1 MKTKSTLLLISIAWL
16 FFGCS
21 KKPETLAGDY
31 DEAQMAA
38 AISRARSETDDFLK
52 VLSSDGADTFSVKA
66 PITDKNGTEHFWITD
81 VRFED
86 GMFIGLIGND
96 PGIVKNVRFG
106 QEWKI
111 KKDEISDWMYTRGEK
126 IHGGYT
132 IDPLLHTFPV
142 VQADALRE
150 KLVR

>member
-1 MKTKSTLLLISIAWL
+1 MRIKAMLVLIGIAWS
-16 FFGCS
+16 FVGCS
-21 KKPETLAGDY
+21 KKPETLSGDY
-31 DEAQMAA
+31 DEAQMDA
-38 AISRARSETDDFLK
+38 AIARARSETDGFLK
-52 VLSSDGADTFSVKA
+52 VLSSKGADTFSVKA

-96 PGIVKNVRFG
+96 PGIVANVRLG
-106 QEWKI
+106 QEWKVQ
-111 KKDEISDWMYTRGEK
+111 KDEISDWMYTRDDK

-132 IDPLLHTFPV
+132 IDPLLPTFPT
-142 VQADALRE
+142 AEAEALRL

>member
-1 MKTKSTLLLISIAWL
+1 MNRNVSVLLISLSCL

-31 DEAQMAA
+31 DQAEMDA
-38 AISRARSETDDFLK
+38 AISRARSETDVFIK
-52 VLSSDGADTFSVKA
+52 VLASNDADSFSVKA
-66 PITDKNGTEHFWITD
+66 PITDSNGTEHFWITD
-81 VRFED
+81 VRFVD
-86 GMFIGLIGND
+86 GMFIGLVGND

-111 KKDEISDWMYTRGEK
+111 KKEEISDWMYIRSDR

-132 IDPLLHTFPV
+132 IDPLLATFPAD
-142 VQADALRE
+142 QADALRK